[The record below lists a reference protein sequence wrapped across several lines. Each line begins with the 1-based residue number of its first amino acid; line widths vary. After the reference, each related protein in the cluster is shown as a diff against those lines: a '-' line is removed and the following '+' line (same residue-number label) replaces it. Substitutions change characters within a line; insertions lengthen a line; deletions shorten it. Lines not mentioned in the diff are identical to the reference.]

1 MRAPGL
7 LGQLVIAG
15 VLSTAAVL
23 TFVSC
28 QPEHVPAH
36 IQRQLPLLP
45 GGFGEL
51 CPKLSATPA
60 ERRRTIREADVL
72 LRELKRRPDEV
83 VTIED
88 SSFDEGHEPYDIT
101 VRELAERRL
110 EGLRLNS
117 EWLGDC
123 APRLRQRLTAALK

>member
-1 MRAPGL
+1 MRPPGL

-28 QPEHVPAH
+28 QPEQVPAD
-36 IQRQLPLLP
+36 IQRHLPLLT
-45 GGFGEL
+45 GFGGL
-51 CPKLSATPA
+51 CPDSSATA
-60 ERRRTIREADVL
+60 ADRGQIGREADVL

-88 SSFDEGHEPYDIT
+88 SSFDEGYEPYEIT

-110 EGLRLNS
+110 EDLRLLS

>member
-1 MRAPGL
+1 M
-7 LGQLVIAG
+7 
-15 VLSTAAVL
+15 L

-36 IQRQLPLLP
+36 IQRQLPLLT
-45 GGFGEL
+45 GFGGL
-51 CPKLSATPA
+51 CPKSSATPA
-60 ERRRTIREADVL
+60 ERRRIVREADVL

-101 VRELAERRL
+101 VRELAERNL
-110 EGLRLNS
+110 ESLRLLS
-117 EWLGDC
+117 EDLGDC
-123 APRLRQRLTAALK
+123 APRLTQRLIAALE